1 MPYLAG
7 AQYGKDNIRV
17 CKVLRDGKTGTHT
30 VVEMTV
36 NVLLKGGFG
45 AS

>member
-1 MPYLAG
+1 MPSLSS

-17 CKVLRDGKTGTHT
+17 CKVHRDEKTKSHS

-36 NVLLKGGFG
+36 CVLLEG
-45 AS
+45 AIETS